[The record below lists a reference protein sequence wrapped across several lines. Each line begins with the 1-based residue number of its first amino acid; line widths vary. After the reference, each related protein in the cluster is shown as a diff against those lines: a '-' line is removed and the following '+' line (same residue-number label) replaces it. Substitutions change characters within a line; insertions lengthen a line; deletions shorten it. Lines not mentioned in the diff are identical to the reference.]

1 MSADPRR
8 AKLEAQILA
17 WMGDAEWRLD
27 DSRFQSLA
35 LELFAYQFEHC
46 EPYRKFCEH
55 HGSVPTRVDSWE
67 EIPAVPTGA
76 FKELRLACFPPERTR
91 HVFRTSGT
99 STQQRGTLHLDSLEL
114 YEASLLDNFSR
125 QLLPDL
131 ESGQRLRIE
140 VLAPSPQEMPDSS
153 LSHMFDVAIR
163 ELGTPD
169 SSFAVRDGHLQ
180 LDALHERLAA
190 DVRRGE
196 PILVC
201 GTAFAF
207 VHLLDALGSD
217 PLQLPSGSRA
227 METGGFKGKSRVIP
241 REELHAEVESVLG
254 IPTARIVNQYGMT
267 ELGSQFYDSLLSDP
281 TGIPRKLEAP
291 WTRVRVLDPISGKAA
306 APGEIGSVRIF
317 DLANT
322 GSVCA
327 IQTADLGRR
336 VTGGFEILGREEG
349 AEARGCSVAADL
361 LLSEGAS

>member
-1 MSADPRR
+1 MSTDPRR
-8 AKLEAQILA
+8 AKLEAQILD
-17 WMGDAEWRLD
+17 WMGEAEWRRD

-46 EPYRKFCEH
+46 EPYGKFCEN
-55 HGSVPTRVDSWE
+55 HGSVPERVSSWE

-76 FKELRLACFPPERTR
+76 FKELRLACFPPDRTR

-99 STQQRGTLHLDSLEL
+99 STQQRGTLPLDTLEL
-114 YEASLLDNFSR
+114 YEAALLNNFSR

-140 VLAPSPQEMPDSS
+140 VLAPSARELPDSS

-163 ELGTPD
+163 ELGTPE
-169 SSFAVRDGHLQ
+169 SSFAVREGHLQ
-180 LDALHERLAA
+180 LDELRDRLRA
-190 DVRRGE
+190 DARRE
-196 PILVC
+196 EAILIC

-207 VHLLDALGSD
+207 VHLLDALGSE
-217 PLQLPSGSRA
+217 QLRLPIGSRA

-241 REELHAEVESVLG
+241 QAELHAKMEKSLG

-267 ELGSQFYDSLLSDP
+267 ELGSQFYDSALRDP
-281 TGIPRKLEAP
+281 AGIRRKLEAP
-291 WTRVRVLDPISGKAA
+291 WTRVRVLDPTTGKEAA
-306 APGEIGSVRIF
+306 RGEIGSVRVL

-336 VTGGFEILGREEG
+336 LAGGFEILGREEG
-349 AEARGCSVAADL
+349 AEARGCSIAADL
-361 LLSEGAS
+361 LLTEGAS